1 MKMMYSLG
9 AVLALV
15 LIAAIGSG
23 AGLQYVFGVLLP
35 YAAFTVFLA
44 GFAYKIYNWAKS
56 PVPFRIPTTAG
67 QQKTLPWIEQNKFD
81 NPFTEKQTIVRMLLE
96 VLTFRTLFR
105 NTKMSIRDGKVLYG
119 SDKWLWLA
127 AMAFHYSFLII
138 VFRHLRFFLAS
149 VPGCVELVDSID
161 SMFQVLAPAIYLT
174 DLLILAGL
182 GYLLV
187 RRLIFPIFRYI
198 SLEADYFPLV
208 LIISIVLSGMWMRY
222 LGKTDLIGV
231 KQIAMGLVTLSPVV
245 PATVGAVFY
254 IHLTLVCALLVYF
267 PFSKLMHMGGVFM
280 SPTRNLPNNSRA
292 VRHVNPWNPKVKFH
306 TYADWEDEFRE
317 KMREAD
323 MPLEKE

>member
-35 YAAFTVFLA
+35 YAAFLIFLA
-44 GFAYKIYNWAKS
+44 GFAYKIYFWATS

-67 QQKTLPWIEQNKFD
+67 QQKTLPWIEQDAYD
-81 NPFTEKQTIVRMLLE
+81 NPSTEKQTVIRMLLE

-105 NTKMSIRDGKVLYG
+105 NTKMSLQDGKVLHG

-138 VFRHLRFFLAS
+138 VIRHLRFFLAS
-149 VPGCVELVDSID
+149 VPGVVALVDGID

-198 SLEADYFPLV
+198 SLEADYFPLL
-208 LIISIVLSGMWMRY
+208 LIIAIVLSGMWVRY
-222 LGKTDLIGV
+222 VGKTDLVGV

-254 IHLTLVCALLVYF
+254 IHLTLVCALLIYF